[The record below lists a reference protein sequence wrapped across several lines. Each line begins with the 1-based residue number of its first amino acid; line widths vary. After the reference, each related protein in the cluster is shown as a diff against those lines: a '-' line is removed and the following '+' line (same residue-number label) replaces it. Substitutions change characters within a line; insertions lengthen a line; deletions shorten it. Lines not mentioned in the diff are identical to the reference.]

1 MKKNVKN
8 LVSLLLITA
17 FVMCSLVGCGSSMD
31 GADSVTE
38 SVGGTTNDAFNATGD
53 ILDYENMSD
62 SKGEG
67 TTGQTSEENT
77 NVSNNRKIIEK
88 VHINA
93 QTKEFDALVEKLT
106 SEVDKIGGYIESSSV
121 SGNSYSYDGHRY
133 ANFVVRVP
141 SEKSDE
147 FTAFVSDN
155 STVTNKE
162 IDTED
167 VTLTYVDME
176 SRVKA
181 LTTEKETLENL
192 LARATNLNDVISIQD
207 RLTDVIYEI
216 ESFKSKLKT
225 YDNLIEF
232 TTVTIRISEVERVT
246 VVEEQTMWEEIGTNL
261 KNNFEDV
268 KDGLKELFVGVVSSI
283 PYLLVFAVYLVVI
296 ITVVV
301 LISKA
306 HKKRLNK
313 KKLKE
318 IGKKV
323 GQEIDH

>member
-1 MKKNVKN
+1 MKKKSKKILSLFLMLL
-8 LVSLLLITA
+8 LVSCTL
-17 FVMCSLVGCGSSMD
+17 MGCGSEASDSM
-31 GADSVTE
+31 VE
-38 SVGGTTNDAFNATGD
+38 EIVGSTNDSFNATGD

-62 SKGEG
+62 SKGENPS
-67 TTGQTSEENT
+67 GQTGDENT
-77 NVSNNRKIIEK
+77 NVSDNRKIIEK

-93 QTKEFDALVEKLT
+93 ETKEFDALVEKLT

-141 SEKSDE
+141 SDKSDE
-147 FTAFVSDN
+147 FTSFVSDN

-192 LARATNLNDVISIQD
+192 LARATSLNDVISIQD

-268 KDGLKELFVGVVSSI
+268 KEGLKEMFIGVVSSI
-283 PYLLVFAVYLVVI
+283 PYLLVFAVYLVVV

-301 LISKA
+301 LVSKV
-306 HKKRLNK
+306 HKKRLKK